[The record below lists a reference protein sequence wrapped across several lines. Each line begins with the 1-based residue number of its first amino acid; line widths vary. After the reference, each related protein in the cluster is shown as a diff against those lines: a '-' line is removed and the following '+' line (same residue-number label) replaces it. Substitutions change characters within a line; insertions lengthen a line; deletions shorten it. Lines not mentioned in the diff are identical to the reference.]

1 MAVMHLGIF
10 VLLAAPCFAADID
23 RVLVQKSKCKMYLLS
38 EGERIRAYDI
48 VLGWNPEGHKRE
60 EGDGRTPEGTY
71 ILDYKKDDSSFYK
84 AIHISYPNEQD
95 RAWARKRGVDP
106 GGMIMIHGRKNGMS
120 KKERQA
126 KKFNWTQ
133 GCIEVTNTVM
143 DEIWRLV
150 EVGTPIEIRP

>member
-1 MAVMHLGIF
+1 
-10 VLLAAPCFAADID
+10 
-23 RVLVQKSKCKMYLLS
+23 MYLLS
-38 EGERIRAYDI
+38 QGDRIRDYNI
-48 VLGWNPEGHKRE
+48 VLGWDPTGHKRE

-95 RAWARKRGVDP
+95 KVWARKMEINP

-120 KKERQA
+120 KNERQA
-126 KKFNWTQ
+126 KRFNWTQ
-133 GCIEVTNTVM
+133 GCIEVTNEEM
-143 DEIWRLV
+143 DEIWDLV